1 MRTALTFVFLLTF
14 PLFAA
19 PTDPG
24 LLVEQARDHISG
36 KRYIDAISALK
47 GALKDVEKLSP
58 AERTQAEA
66 AVHFYSAVA
75 HAGMRED
82 ADANAHLKQFF
93 SLVPNA
99 KLSAP
104 QKYDPHFVDLFRN
117 TQPRDANAPLD
128 ENATFR
134 FDHFY
139 PGYRTDTH
147 PAEDH
152 LMWGAAISILAT
164 PKEKRQWESTL
175 ASADREQFMDAFW
188 KKRDAQP
195 ETPINEFRDTFL
207 QRVAFAD
214 YAFGAPDERGA
225 TSDRGR
231 VFVLLGAPSSVH
243 RRPLTP
249 LDGVQI
255 VDRTT
260 VLNGLVE
267 QWVYPNTQL
276 PVKIAKK
283 YVGYRFVTQEGIGEN
298 VMQRE
303 EPYAIQA
310 LMFAMNPNDAKRK
323 N

>member
-1 MRTALTFVFLLTF
+1 MRTASTFVFLLTF

-24 LLVEQARDHISG
+24 VLVDQARDHISG
-36 KRYIDAISALK
+36 KRYIDAMSALK
-47 GALKDVEKLSP
+47 GAMTAVEKLSP
-58 AERTQAEA
+58 AERPQAEA

-75 HAGMRED
+75 LAGMRD
-82 ADANAHLKQFF
+82 DANATAHLKQFF

-99 KLSAP
+99 KLNAP
-104 QKYDPHFVDLFRN
+104 QKYEPHFVDLFRN
-117 TQPRDANAPLD
+117 AQPRDPNAPD
-128 ENATFR
+128 DKNAAFL
-134 FDHFY
+134 FDRYY
-139 PGYRTDTH
+139 PGFGQEIR
-147 PAEDH
+147 PADDY
-152 LMWGAAISILAT
+152 LMWGAAIAILAT
-164 PKEKRQWESTL
+164 TQEKRQWESTL
-175 ASADREQFMDAFW
+175 ASADRERFMEAFW
-188 KKRDAQP
+188 KKRDPQP
-195 ETPINEFRDTFL
+195 ETPVNEFRETFL

-214 YAFGAPDERGA
+214 YAFASPDARGA

-231 VFVLLGAPSSVH
+231 VFVLLGVPSSVR

-260 VLNGLVE
+260 VLNGLIE

-283 YVGYRFVTQEGIGEN
+283 YVGYRFVTQAGIGEN
-298 VMQRE
+298 VLQRE

-310 LMFAMNPNDAKRK
+310 LMFAMNPNDVKRK
-323 N
+323 